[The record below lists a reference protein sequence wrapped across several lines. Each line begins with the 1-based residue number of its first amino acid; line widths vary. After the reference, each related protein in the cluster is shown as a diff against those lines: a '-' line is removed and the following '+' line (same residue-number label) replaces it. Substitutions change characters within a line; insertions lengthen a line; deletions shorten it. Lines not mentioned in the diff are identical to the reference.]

1 MKSEI
6 KQVTNIADANRC
18 DELLTKLIQDERQYN
33 DTIDENYVVTNHF
46 NTMLNDENI
55 IILAKYINNI
65 IVGYILIR
73 KMDDNTCLLDGLYV
87 EKEYR
92 NKGIAKSL
100 LTEAILRIQNMN
112 VRYIDIKVMY
122 NNIIA
127 KHIYEN
133 QYKSLWHANYKFNM
147 YWKSVGA
154 IRLYTFDCS

>member
-127 KHIYEN
+127 KHIYEKLDFVN
-133 QYKSLWHANYKFNM
+133 YEIKMRKSIYGIYKK
-147 YWKSVGA
+147 
-154 IRLYTFDCS
+154 

>member
-127 KHIYEN
+127 KHIYEKLDFVN
-133 QYKSLWHANYKFNM
+133 YEIKMRKS
-147 YWKSVGA
+147 
-154 IRLYTFDCS
+154 I

>member
-73 KMDDNTCLLDGLYV
+73 KMYDNTCLLDWLYV

-127 KHIYEN
+127 KHIYEKLDFVN
-133 QYKSLWHANYKFNM
+133 YEIKMRKS
-147 YWKSVGA
+147 
-154 IRLYTFDCS
+154 I